1 LKQEIII
8 TGKTVELAL
17 KEAAEK
23 LGISEDKL
31 TYEVVDNEKPGF
43 LGIGSAPAKVKI
55 TYTRDGDAVA
65 KEFIEK
71 LMRDMEID
79 AETELVVL
87 KKSDRMINIK
97 GDAAGVLIG
106 HHGETLDALQ
116 YLVNLAANKRE
127 EDESRDYVH
136 ITVDIENYRAKREAT
151 LRSLARRMAERVK
164 KYKKSVMLEPMPP
177 NERRIIHSEIQLIDG
192 VSTNSI
198 GVDNNR
204 RVVIYLESE
213 GFSIPTTRE
222 RKTEKQPPKRTE
234 KVENKQHRQPNKR
247 KSSAPVKPKTTS
259 AYHDGDDEMTAEELS
274 NLISTYATKERPQ
287 REQPAKFK
295 SFDDYIN
302 SLLGNSD
309 DDKHT
314 ETGKSRKGFDFGK

>member
-1 LKQEIII
+1 MKQDIII

-17 KEAAEK
+17 KEAAER

-43 LGIGSAPAKVKI
+43 LGLGSAPAKLKI
-55 TYTRDGDAVA
+55 TYTREGDAVA
-65 KEFIEK
+65 KEFIDK
-71 LMRDMEID
+71 LLRDMEIE

-87 KKSDRMINIK
+87 KKSDRVININ
-97 GDAAGVLIG
+97 GEAAGILIG

-136 ITVDIENYRAKREAT
+136 ITVDVGNYRSKREAT
-151 LRSLARRMAERVK
+151 LRALARRMADRVK

-177 NERRIIHSEIQLIDG
+177 NERRIIHSEIQLIEG
-192 VSTNSI
+192 ISTNSI

-204 RVVIYLESE
+204 RVVIFLESE
-213 GFSIPTTRE
+213 GFNVPAKE
-222 RKTEKQPPKRTE
+222 HKTDKHPPKRIE
-234 KVENKQHRQPNKR
+234 KNEHKEQRQPVKR
-247 KSSAPVKPKTTS
+247 KTAAPVKTKTS
-259 AYHDGDDEMTAEELS
+259 PANDGEEDISAEELS
-274 NLISTYATKERPQ
+274 SLISTYATKERPQ
-287 REQPAKFK
+287 REQPTKFK

-302 SLLGNSD
+302 SLIGGSEN
-309 DDKHT
+309 DKPT
-314 ETGKSRKGFDFGK
+314 DTGKPRKGYDSGK